1 MSTPS
6 SSSLSFVHRY
16 EPATDTHA
24 PTILALHGT
33 GGDENDLIP
42 LAHELMPGA
51 GILSPRGQV
60 LERGAPRFFRR
71 LAEGVF
77 DEADLRLRTG
87 QLADFIVEAADRYR
101 LDRTRIVAVGFSNGA
116 NIASSLLLLKPKSL
130 GGAVLIRAMV
140 PLVPD
145 PLPALPGTPVLVTNG
160 KADPLVSQKET
171 ERLVSLLRSAGAN
184 VTVALQQAGH
194 NLAAGDIETASAFL
208 QHHFRAPK

>member
-1 MSTPS
+1 LSTPS

-16 EPATDTHA
+16 EPATDPNA

-87 QLADFIVEAADRYR
+87 QLAEFIVEAADRYR

-140 PLVPD
+140 PLVPG

-160 KADPLVSQKET
+160 KADPLVSLKET
-171 ERLVSLLRSAGAN
+171 ERLVSLLRSAGAD

-208 QHHFRAPK
+208 QHHFQATK

>member
-16 EPATDTHA
+16 EPATVPNA
-24 PTILALHGT
+24 PTLLALHGT

-208 QHHFRAPK
+208 QHHFQATT

>member
-1 MSTPS
+1 VSTPS

-16 EPATDTHA
+16 EPATDPGA
-24 PTILALHGT
+24 PTLLALHGT

-87 QLADFIVEAADRYR
+87 QLADFIFEAADRYR

-171 ERLVSLLRSAGAN
+171 DRLVLLLRNAGAN